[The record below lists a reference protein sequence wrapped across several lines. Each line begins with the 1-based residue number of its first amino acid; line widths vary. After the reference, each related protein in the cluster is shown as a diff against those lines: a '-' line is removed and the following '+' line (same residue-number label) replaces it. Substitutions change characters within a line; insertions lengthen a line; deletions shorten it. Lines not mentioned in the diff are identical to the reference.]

1 MTNVTVQIASISGV
15 LESCDIEFDKG
26 SPIDV
31 RVQTQC
37 LGVVRFAD
45 NDLFGAL
52 SKLRLRLEQ
61 KGYLLLC
68 NAARKD
74 AYPSRMAREMGGGRN
89 IYLLRPGMQ
98 ARREDLV
105 DIFGEASFDQV
116 GTVAEQNAFYENW
129 IRSLK

>member
-1 MTNVTVQIASISGV
+1 MTNVTLQIASISGIS
-15 LESCDIEFDKG
+15 ESCEINFEQR
-26 SPIDV
+26 SSIDV
-31 RVQTQC
+31 QIETQC
-37 LGVVRFAD
+37 LGTVTFTD

-52 SKLRLRLEQ
+52 LKLRLQLEQ

-74 AYPSRMAREMGGGRN
+74 AYPSRMAREMGGGRK
-89 IYLLRPGMQ
+89 IYLLTPGVQ

-105 DIFGEASFDQV
+105 DIFGAASLDQV
-116 GTVAEQNAFYENW
+116 GTVAKQHAFYENW